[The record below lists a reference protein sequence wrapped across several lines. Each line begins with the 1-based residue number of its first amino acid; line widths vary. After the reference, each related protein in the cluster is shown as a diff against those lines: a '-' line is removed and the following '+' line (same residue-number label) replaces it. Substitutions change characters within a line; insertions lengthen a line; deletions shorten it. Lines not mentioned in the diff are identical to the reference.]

1 MPLLGSYLLQIIKSF
16 KMISDDC
23 IFKVQIILK
32 MKNLQWAL
40 RNACTFRENH
50 FQNSI
55 LCKHIKIVYNGMWM
69 HFNIPVLCFCY
80 FLHC

>member
-32 MKNLQWAL
+32 MKNLQLAL

-50 FQNSI
+50 LQNSI
-55 LCKHIKIVYNGMWM
+55 LCKQIFKKYWNLYSDLENCI
-69 HFNIPVLCFCY
+69 
-80 FLHC
+80 